1 MFEDDMAVC
10 DQHQKT
16 KLECFYCDLVQE
28 TYWKEKYLQILN
40 QHMDTVKELYKL
52 ELKYEG

>member
-16 KLECFYCDLVQE
+16 KLEFFYCDLVQE

>member
-16 KLECFYCDLVQE
+16 KLEFFYCDLVQE

-40 QHMDTVKELYKL
+40 QHMDTVKELYEL